1 VLWDATSRGLCGR
14 VGPPRTGTNAS
25 VRASV
30 AWARAHSSCQA
41 VRETLD
47 LRRGYGPLFPRT
59 VNDSNKGSNGPA
71 GSSFIAKRGEG
82 SA

>member
-1 VLWDATSRGLCGR
+1 MLRAAAC
-14 VGPPRTGTNAS
+14 VGESDHHALALMPVCVPVWHGPG
-25 VRASV
+25 
-30 AWARAHSSCQA
+30 HIQLLSCQA

>member
-1 VLWDATSRGLCGR
+1 
-14 VGPPRTGTNAS
+14 
-25 VRASV
+25 
-30 AWARAHSSCQA
+30 